1 VSVARFLNWVGPGL
15 MVQFSLQSQTQC
27 MRNCF
32 NRDAEVIC
40 DILGDGRS
48 MSPAALSSPHN
59 SLPSEHGERH
69 AVIESTKRNSC
80 TRVQPRGLLLRG
92 NIKLARSQQSLT

>member
-1 VSVARFLNWVGPGL
+1 
-15 MVQFSLQSQTQC
+15 MVQSSLQSRTQC

-40 DILGDGRS
+40 DILGGGRS
-48 MSPAALSSPHN
+48 MSPVALSSSHN
-59 SLPSEHGERH
+59 SLPSQRGERH

-80 TRVQPRGLLLRG
+80 TRVQPCCLLLRE